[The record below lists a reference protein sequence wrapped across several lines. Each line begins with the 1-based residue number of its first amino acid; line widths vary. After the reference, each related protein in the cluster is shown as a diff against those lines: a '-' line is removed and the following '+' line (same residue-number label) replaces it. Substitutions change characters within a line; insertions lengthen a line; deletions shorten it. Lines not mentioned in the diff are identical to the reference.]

1 MDTAPSGIRWH
12 ISSHSGGNDDCVEV
26 GVDDDGSRKVRNSKR
41 RVDEDGRPLAVE
53 FTPSEWAAFIRG
65 VKDGEFD

>member
-41 RVDEDGRPLAVE
+41 RGGAVVN